1 MTDALAVVASY
12 LLASISFPYWIAR
25 AKGID
30 RGVYADVKDPACDLI
45 FIAAEDWAAQTGW
58 SPR

>member
-1 MTDALAVVASY
+1 MASY

-45 FIAAEDWAAQTGW
+45 FIAAEDWAAQTAW
-58 SPR
+58 CMR